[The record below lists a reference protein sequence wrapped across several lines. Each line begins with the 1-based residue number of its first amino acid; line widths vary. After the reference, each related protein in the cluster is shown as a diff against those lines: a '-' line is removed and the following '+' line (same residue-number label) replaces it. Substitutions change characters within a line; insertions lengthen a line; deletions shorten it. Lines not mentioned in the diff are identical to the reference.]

1 MDIDTCE
8 LSVEDKIK
16 TMEKD
21 LKEKLAKKIIRA
33 ATISRGFFRQQQK
46 DEPDLSL
53 EEKEQIVTDLLLK
66 NEAEFLNR
74 YGRFLSEDLLGYFEN
89 GNSYEVDFYLEKA
102 RQENCRFVKQQR
114 VKNRR
119 YQALQ
124 NMLESGSD
132 YFKEAEM
139 KRRNPLLY
147 NQLIGQYMSEEEKE
161 AKNRPD
167 TANCKLSDIILE
179 HIDITDERDK
189 REEEEEHENVE
200 EFDTDSDE
208 EDDGNDVAGT
218 DETGRDLLRQEFV
231 RAAYNSFLEG
241 RDEGFDYRNVDNN
254 SELDNLDIEERDAE
268 ERYFDDE
275 DAEERY
281 FDED

>member
-1 MDIDTCE
+1 MDTSESSI
-8 LSVEDKIK
+8 EDHI
-16 TMEKD
+16 KD
-21 LKEKLAKKIIRA
+21 LDSDVKEKLAKQIIRA
-33 ATISRGFFRQQQK
+33 AAISRGFFRQQQK
-46 DEPDLSL
+46 DEPDLNL

-89 GNSYEVDFYLEKA
+89 GKSYEVDFYLEKA
-102 RQENCRFVKQQR
+102 RQANCRFVKQQR

-124 NMLESGSD
+124 NMVESGSD
-132 YFKEAEM
+132 YFKEVEM

-147 NQLIGQYMSEEEKE
+147 NQLIGQYLTEEEKE

-167 TANCKLSDIILE
+167 TSNCKLSDIILE

-189 REEEEEHENVE
+189 REEEEENENVE

-208 EDDGNDVAGT
+208 EDDGDNDIAGT
-218 DETGRDLLRQEFV
+218 DEAGRDLLRQEFV

-241 RDEGFDYRNVDNN
+241 KDVGFDYRNVDDN